1 MENRCGCWDC
11 VAPSISQ
18 WDFLYVPYSRIHY
31 HHTCSAVLYTGSCTV
46 LHVLP
51 VVWIE
56 WISCGTRTRTHS
68 YYGTGTVYSWVM
80 ISAYT
85 VYVRTSTTRTGT
97 STSTVQLYQLYSLC
111 VLLLYE
117 LGIRCGSMHSSDAI
131 LHSEAYYSSTELQY
145 WPYIHL
151 HTFRSETMSKCQ
163 KYWKIGHN
171 AKSIAGIVSTAQAT
185 MGQEYRG
192 ELGARHARLF
202 RKSGAFLSIIGH
214 ILRLFREHNRA

>member
-97 STSTVQLYQLYSLC
+97 STSTVQLYQLF
-111 VLLLYE
+111 LYVYCYCTSW
-117 LGIRCGSMHSSDAI
+117 GSGADRCIPQTLSCIQKHTTVVQNCNTDR
-131 LHSEAYYSSTELQY
+131 T
-145 WPYIHL
+145 YI
-151 HTFRSETMSKCQ
+151 HTFRMLE
-163 KYWKIGHN
+163 
-171 AKSIAGIVSTAQAT
+171 
-185 MGQEYRG
+185 
-192 ELGARHARLF
+192 
-202 RKSGAFLSIIGH
+202 
-214 ILRLFREHNRA
+214 